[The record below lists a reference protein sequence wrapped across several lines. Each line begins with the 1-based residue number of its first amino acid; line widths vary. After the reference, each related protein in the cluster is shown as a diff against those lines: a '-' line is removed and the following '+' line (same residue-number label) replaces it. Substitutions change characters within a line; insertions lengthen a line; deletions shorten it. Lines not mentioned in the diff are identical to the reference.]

1 MGHTGAYIIN
11 SFFTGS
17 SPPMLGIPLSAPGG
31 DLSKWFIPT
40 YVGHT
45 TPWRSFCPARPVH
58 PHLRGAY
65 PYKKS
70 ADFTAYGSSPH
81 TWGIPAVRAFMAPAF
96 PVHPHIRGAYGHRC
110 RDGAHAQR
118 FIPTYV
124 GHTAGRSDTCG
135 GCTVHPHIR
144 GAYGFL
150 LLIFLGG
157 GGSSPHTWGIP
168 QSRRLQPAPA
178 RFIPTYV
185 GHTKS
190 PAVLAHSKAVHP
202 HIRGAYSYSP
212 LCSTSAPGSSPH
224 TWGIHW
230 TAVRKMAGFSH
241 FSYDFTRKSYFVQ
254 GLVFFGVIGA
264 EAFPTHRRGRSQC
277 LPGAHGGS
285 VRNL

>member
-65 PYKKS
+65 
-70 ADFTAYGSSPH
+70 
-81 TWGIPAVRAFMAPAF
+81 
-96 PVHPHIRGAYGHRC
+96 GHRC

-124 GHTAGRSDTCG
+124 GHTAGRSDKCG

-185 GHTKS
+185 GHTPHPVEIPS
-190 PAVLAHSKAVHP
+190 SAAVHP
-202 HIRGAYSYSP
+202 HIRGAYKKP
-212 LCSTSAPGSSPH
+212 CCVGAQQGGSSPH
-224 TWGIHW
+224 TWGILILP
-230 TAVRKMAGFSH
+230 AVQHQRPRF
-241 FSYDFTRKSYFVQ
+241 
-254 GLVFFGVIGA
+254 I
-264 EAFPTHRRGRSQC
+264 PTHVGHTLDRRKKNGWFQP
-277 LPGAHGGS
+277 L
-285 VRNL
+285 LL